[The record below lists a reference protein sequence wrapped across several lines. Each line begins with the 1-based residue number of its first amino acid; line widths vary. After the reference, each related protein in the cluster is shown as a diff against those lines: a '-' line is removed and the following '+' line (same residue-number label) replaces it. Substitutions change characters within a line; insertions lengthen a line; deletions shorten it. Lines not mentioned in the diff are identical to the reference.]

1 MHIAVGYSF
10 YPAALGFHMERALTA
25 LGHQVTYIG
34 LPAGERAGYDSSVE
48 INDVLRHLAGK
59 PDFFLWIDSAGP
71 YFPPGI
77 EDLSI
82 PTACYLVDVHL
93 GTWRMEAARFF
104 DAVFVAQKDY
114 VTRYRDAT
122 GHTRVEWL
130 PLAYAPDVHSNLN
143 LPRTFEVGFVGNLAV
158 AHGNTPRARRL
169 KMLAGRFRTNDFYR
183 PYLPAEVGKAY
194 SMSKI
199 VFNTS
204 IAGDVNMR
212 VFEGTAAG
220 ALVLTDS
227 TANGLDELFDLGRE
241 IVTYTDDSDLMRKIE
256 YFLSH
261 EEERDRIAR
270 DGEQRAKAEHS
281 YLHRAQVIVDRI
293 TGPSFKMNAPMRS
306 ATDNA
311 RYRARLSVYT
321 HLHMTDAILRMAR
334 ERNKGAAGRLMDV
347 FPALLRRLIT

>member
-25 LGHQVTYIG
+25 LGHQVTYVG
-34 LPAGERAGYDSSVE
+34 LPTPGRAGYDSSVNVSDIIE
-48 INDVLRHLAGK
+48 QMPGK

-71 YFPPGI
+71 YFPAGI
-77 EDLSI
+77 ENLSI

-104 DAVFVAQKDY
+104 DAVFLAQKSY
-114 VTRYRDAT
+114 VAGYRDAA
-122 GHTRVEWL
+122 GHTQVEWL
-130 PLAYAPDVHSNLN
+130 PLAYAPDVHGDLN
-143 LPRTFEVGFVGNLAV
+143 IPRTLDVGFVGNLAI
-158 AHGNTPRARRL
+158 AHRNTPRARRL

-183 PYLPAEVGKAY
+183 PYPPEEVGRTY

-199 VFNTS
+199 VFNAS

-212 VFEGTAAG
+212 VFEGTGAG

-227 TANGLDELFDLGRE
+227 IANGLGELFDTGRE
-241 IVTYTDDSDLMRKIE
+241 IMTYKDDSDLLHKIE

-261 EEERDRIAR
+261 DEERNLIAR
-270 DGEQRAKAEHS
+270 AGKDRAEAQHT

-293 TGPSFKMNAPMRS
+293 TGPSFKMGAPMRS
-306 ATDNA
+306 EGDNG
-311 RYRARLSVYT
+311 RYRARLAVYT
-321 HLHMTDAILRMAR
+321 HLHMTDAVLTAAR
-334 ERNKGAAGRLMDV
+334 AKGKGAAGRLIDV
-347 FPALLRRLIT
+347 SPALLRRLLT